1 VIKKV
6 LYRNVIVLGRYKK
19 DKWKKFRGVGAMVLS
34 SYQEENDNSTSS
46 PTFTTHYQA
55 ILVLVPTWLE
65 DVTNSYQNDEKCLT
79 LLQDLALNKDSHP
92 KFTLQS
98 GILRYQGRIYIAMT
112 TDLRTKIFHAFH
124 SSSYGGHSGHKVT
137 LHKIQQFFYWPHQKH
152 TIATLVAECPTCQIS
167 KTEKVKYPGL
177 ISPLPIPSQK
187 WTDISMDFIEG
198 LPKSQGK
205 DVILVVVDRLTKYA
219 HFLYLIP
226 IMCRK

>member
-1 VIKKV
+1 
-6 LYRNVIVLGRYKK
+6 
-19 DKWKKFRGVGAMVLS
+19 
-34 SYQEENDNSTSS
+34 
-46 PTFTTHYQA
+46 
-55 ILVLVPTWLE
+55 
-65 DVTNSYQNDEKCLT
+65 
-79 LLQDLALNKDSHP
+79 
-92 KFTLQS
+92 
-98 GILRYQGRIYIAMT
+98 MT

-205 DVILVVVDRLTKYA
+205 DMILVVVDRLTIYS
-219 HFLYLIP
+219 HFLALSHPYNVQNIVDLFMDNIVKLHGP
-226 IMCRK
+226 PASIISDRDTIFTSKL